1 MQIKNIVQIICLFN
15 TINLLKT
22 IVIKHPIKK
31 QLKTSIVQIQF
42 SYGKSSNELNLKKLL
57 NIIIYNLHIY
67 TFAIHTYK
75 YYISLYL
82 NEKQGDIKRP
92 QHIQ

>member
-42 SYGKSSNELNLKKLL
+42 SYGKSLNELNLKKLL
-57 NIIIYNLHIY
+57 NIIIYNFHIY